1 MQILE
6 FSEKDFR
13 LATKNYS
20 NKQSLALLKWIEKDY
35 QQKEEERIS
44 KYILELSKIIAILK
58 SLNGDY
64 KEGTQWTWR

>member
-1 MQILE
+1 MNR
-6 FSEKDFR
+6 K
-13 LATKNYS
+13 KN
-20 NKQSLALLKWIEKDY
+20 Y

-64 KEGTQWTWR
+64 KEGTQ